1 MVSHTDND
9 ERNEKCE
16 KMIWFGLD
24 PDFPG
29 PGKELQSVDNSH
41 RINQFMWISL
51 IKVNYKGPLDIGG
64 FLS

>member
-29 PGKELQSVDNSH
+29 PGKDLQSVDNSH
-41 RINQFMWISL
+41 RINQFKWIS
-51 IKVNYKGPLDIGG
+51 
-64 FLS
+64 